1 MKVRFLP
8 TALAVAATFVVMAGP
23 LHAAEKKIRITGIF
37 SDLYY
42 NQEGGDLLG
51 TEIFL
56 VSAQEH
62 GYFAFVQSWAGGTT
76 PPVVVPVQVDGDKV
90 TFAVP
95 APSLGEGNYEG
106 RISGTGFDG
115 TCRHPLAS
123 GGFSEEPIHLKRKKS
138 YWE

>member
-1 MKVRFLP
+1 MKARFWP
-8 TALAVAATFVVMAGP
+8 TTLAIAATVVVRAAH
-23 LHAAEKKIRITGIF
+23 LDAAEKKIRITGIY
-37 SDLYY
+37 SDLTYS
-42 NQEGGDLLG
+42 QEGGDLLG

-95 APSLGEGNYEG
+95 APSIGEGNYEG

-115 TCRHPLAS
+115 TCRRPLAS
-123 GGFSEEPIHLKRKKS
+123 GGFSEEPIRLKRKKS